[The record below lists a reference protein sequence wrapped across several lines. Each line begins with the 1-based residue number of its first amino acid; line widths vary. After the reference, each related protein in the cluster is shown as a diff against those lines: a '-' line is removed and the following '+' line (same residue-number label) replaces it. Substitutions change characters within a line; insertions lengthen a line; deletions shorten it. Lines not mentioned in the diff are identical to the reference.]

1 MCTANCDHTFLWEY
15 SIIYHHLV
23 LKYRTKKLYLCNRPV
38 VWTIVVV
45 KWSACRPSTP
55 TIQCRIPLTPK
66 VFAEIF
72 VLEKNKNEQKETGP
86 FLKKTCHWYPPL
98 KVISDSRILSSF
110 FKKVQSRPLFVY
122 FRSFQA
128 IFYNKAMWKNA
139 KSIQYTAP
147 GFELM
152 TFGTWVVSHNH

>member
-66 VFAEIF
+66 VFAEKF
-72 VLEKNKNEQKETGP
+72 VLEKNKNEQKETGA
-86 FLKKTCHWYPPL
+86 FLKKNMPL
-98 KVISDSRILSSF
+98 VPTLKSYFRLPNPLFF
-110 FKKVQSRPLFVY
+110 FKKGPILASFCLFSVFSSNFLQQSNVKKCQVHPVY
-122 FRSFQA
+122 GAR
-128 IFYNKAMWKNA
+128 IRTHDLWNL
-139 KSIQYTAP
+139 TRLP
-147 GFELM
+147 
-152 TFGTWVVSHNH
+152 